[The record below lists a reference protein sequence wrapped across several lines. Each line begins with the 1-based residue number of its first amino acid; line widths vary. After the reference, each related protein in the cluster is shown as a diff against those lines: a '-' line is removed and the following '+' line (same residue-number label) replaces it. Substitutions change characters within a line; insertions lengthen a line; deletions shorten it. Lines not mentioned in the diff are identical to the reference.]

1 MKVLRYTFTI
11 ALLIVFSLP
20 VVVDAK
26 HIIVMYDISGS
37 MRSLR
42 INGTIN
48 TYMEPEDIRRLNNY
62 LTDLLFTDTAQDLR
76 DPNDSYI
83 KKCELAYVSKPL
95 YQSGDI
101 LTYATYARQRT
112 TEISRGQVQ
121 RAEFRQRLPQQF
133 PGQVSYLLRA
143 QVEVYDELYRDADDE
158 TYWVFV
164 TDGDVDNS
172 GKSDPGIA
180 EVLKRLAEIEEEYYD
195 PMIFGIFVNKHVR
208 IQVRRIQKRDNIDT
222 IFIANSIKPKESVRT
237 IQLSQD
243 EEGQFTS
250 ETLTIDTENSEKAKF
265 KLNGVNIEIV
275 DKYNKP
281 LQVVTQD
288 GTTGLLEVPPVPL
301 YANLPPYDFRILL
314 PAHPE
319 IATSGNALKLEVVYN
334 YEGVDKDP
342 YLVPLMHYTAVI
354 DSVYVANLK
363 DPDRPAKQVTLQ
375 FSKDLYHGDLLI
387 QSESPNKKAFR
398 INQIRCELQYKDGQK
413 LFDAP
418 VSPTKVGLGE
428 SFRIEVPKVN
438 RLDWYGNKIV
448 LDIDYEYENAAKSS
462 TLEVPFELQG
472 STSGFLI
479 WILIPLGLILLAVVI
494 FGLIHLGRK
503 WLAGPPIE
511 YQIML
516 EEVDAEGVPLNERQS
531 FPLTDRET
539 VLFASDGDNGWHF
552 DVGSPAVLRCR
563 QGEMLL
569 YENAHAEEG
578 RILTSGETLI
588 LTRDE
593 GDEVRV
599 RFEILDDEMK
609 PPSDSDH
616 IIDDDD
622 NLLPD

>member
-11 ALLIVFSLP
+11 TLLIVFSLP

-26 HIIVMYDISGS
+26 HIIVIYDISGS

-42 INGTIN
+42 INGNIN
-48 TYMEPEDIRRLNNY
+48 TYMEPEDIRRVNHY

-76 DPNDSYI
+76 DPDDFYI
-83 KKCELAYVSKPL
+83 KECELAYVSKPL

-112 TEISRGQVQ
+112 TEINRRQIQ
-121 RAEFRQRLPQQF
+121 RAEFRQRLPQEF

-164 TDGDVDNS
+164 TDDDVDNS

-180 EVLKRLAEIEEEYYD
+180 KVLKRLAEIEEEYYD
-195 PMIFGIFVNKHVR
+195 PMIFGILINKHVR

-222 IFIANSIKPKESVRT
+222 IFIANSIKPKESVQT
-237 IQLSQD
+237 IQLSRD

-265 KLNGVNIEIV
+265 KLNSVNIEIV
-275 DKYNKP
+275 DKYNRP

-288 GTTGLLEVPPVPL
+288 GTTELLEVTPVPL
-301 YANLPPYDFRILL
+301 YGNLPPYDFRILL
-314 PAHPE
+314 PANPE
-319 IATSGNALKLEVVYN
+319 IATSGNALKLEIVYN

-354 DSVYVANLK
+354 DSVYAANPEE
-363 DPDRPAKQVTLQ
+363 PDRPAKQVTLQ
-375 FSKDLYHGDLLI
+375 FSKDLYHGDFLI
-387 QSESPNKKAFR
+387 QSESPNKKAFG
-398 INQIRCELQYKDGQK
+398 INQIRCELQYKDGRK
-413 LFDAP
+413 LCDAL
-418 VSPTKVGLGE
+418 VSPTEVGLGE
-428 SFRIEVPKVN
+428 TFRIEVPKVN
-438 RLDWYGNKIV
+438 RLDWYGNKLV
-448 LDIDYEYENAAKSS
+448 LDIDYEYENSAKSA

-472 STSGFLI
+472 GTSGFLI
-479 WILIPLGLILLAVVI
+479 WILIPLGLILLVIGI
-494 FGLIHLGRK
+494 FGLIHLGRR
-503 WLAGPPIE
+503 WLAGPPME

-516 EEVDAEGVPLNERQS
+516 EEVDAEGMPLKERQS
-531 FPLTDRET
+531 FPLTDGET
-539 VLFASDGDNGWHF
+539 ISFASDGDDAWHF

-563 QGEMLL
+563 RGEMLL
-569 YENAHAEEG
+569 YEDAHAEEG

-588 LTRDE
+588 LTRDGGGE
-593 GDEVRV
+593 IRV
-599 RFEILDDEMK
+599 RLEILDDEMQ

-622 NLLPD
+622 DLLPD